1 MPLSSQEEEKKE
13 EERSRFSRLEP
24 KPEAPPKTHSR
35 LMVKMNVFFENGT
48 SREVLA
54 LVDPGAEVNLIR
66 RDIVDPKMFHDSA
79 HPVRLGVANSTKLMG
94 GGKDVHTLLS
104 MKGVEMDTTQ
114 KVELRIPFVAYDA
127 NISHEII
134 LSYAWL
140 AENDILVNPTKHGLI
155 IRLGGGMFWVEGV
168 DSPVSK
174 KQRVILLES
183 ESLGGK
189 KYSQKSHKKQNAAAK
204 KLSPPPEPTRAR
216 GVDIMEVEA
225 IAQQLQSWQLSAN
238 PECDMSLNF
247 GDLTEIASQFCKEEN
262 KEVDFVKGFVTSRD
276 PLEGTSVEER
286 RNKVFQGLWQNRVFR
301 TDDWRPNGQMSPWG
315 G

>member
-1 MPLSSQEEEKKE
+1 MPLSSLEAEKE
-13 EERSRFSRLEP
+13 EDRSRFSRLEP
-24 KPEAPPKTHSR
+24 KPEAPKKTHSR
-35 LMVKMNVFFENGT
+35 LMVKMNVFFENGI

-54 LVDPGAEVNLIR
+54 LVDTGAEVNLIR

-127 NISHEII
+127 NISHELI

-174 KQRVILLES
+174 QQRVILLES

-189 KYSQKSHKKQNAAAK
+189 KFPKKITKNKTLQQKNCHPHQS
-204 KLSPPPEPTRAR
+204 PPEP
-216 GVDIMEVEA
+216 GV
-225 IAQQLQSWQLSAN
+225 
-238 PECDMSLNF
+238 
-247 GDLTEIASQFCKEEN
+247 
-262 KEVDFVKGFVTSRD
+262 
-276 PLEGTSVEER
+276 
-286 RNKVFQGLWQNRVFR
+286 
-301 TDDWRPNGQMSPWG
+301 
-315 G
+315 